1 MTAPYIGS
9 MSSFEAKHP
18 RAKDGKFTKK
28 PRKEVE
34 LTLSDPLEEKIDFLS
49 PTPLAGCG
57 FLGEHP
63 LIDDEFQDSKTMI
76 KEYRNSIG
84 YHSDYYDS
92 RGVLFSR
99 VISESLGEDGKPMR
113 SLTVPSGVSFSDNGQ
128 VRGVRYSPTNR
139 QIEEHFCNNAE
150 PLVVV
155 KGYRDDG
162 AVEKDLFYTK
172 GSDGMIYGTEIRRY
186 FGGMPYEIRRFN
198 LGKTIKELERFNEY
212 GVSQCRYWNDDRALD
227 LFPALGAVDENFS
240 VTREE

>member
-1 MTAPYIGS
+1 MVS

-28 PRKEVE
+28 RRKEVE
-34 LTLSDPLEEKIDFLS
+34 LALSDSLEEDFDFLS
-49 PTPLAGCG
+49 PTSLAGCE

-63 LIDDEFQDSKTMI
+63 LIDDEFPDSKTMI

-84 YHSDYYDS
+84 YHSDYYDL

-113 SLTVPSGVSFSDNGQ
+113 SLTVPSDVSFGDDGQ
-128 VRGVRYSPTNR
+128 VRWVRYFPTNK
-139 QIEEHFCNNAE
+139 QIEEYFNSNDE
-150 PLVVV
+150 PLVVTRS
-155 KGYRDDG
+155 YRDDG
-162 AVEKDLFYTK
+162 TVENNTFYVK
-172 GSDGMIYGTEIRRY
+172 GSDGEIYGTEIQRY

-198 LGKTIKELERFNEY
+198 VGKTLREVERFNEY
-212 GVSQCRYWNDDRALD
+212 GVSQCKYWNDDKAMN
-227 LFPALGAVDENFS
+227 LFPDNGAVDETFS